1 LSHADECRFD
11 ASELDFTLVDILEE
25 FVVLV
30 YLCVVLT
37 RSVGDIVET
46 LLENIAAV
54 LVSDMKVEVADTPQL
69 TSITGM
75 IGAWVCID

>member
-1 LSHADECRFD
+1 
-11 ASELDFTLVDILEE
+11 LVDILEE

-54 LVSDMKVEVADTPQL
+54 LVSTKVEVADTPQL